1 MSCIKLLAK
10 RFPLHMEFPSAGHEK
25 KPFPMNMC
33 TDPRKKQLLQ
43 MLGPLTLFFI
53 NNPQDLA
60 YLLSTLEGKGYKAYN
75 DILGENLIS

>member
-1 MSCIKLLAK
+1 MK
-10 RFPLHMEFPSAGHEK
+10 
-25 KPFPMNMC
+25 MC

-43 MLGPLTLFFI
+43 MLGLLTLFFI

-75 DILGENLIS
+75 DILGENLITL